1 MAEYNLLFNV
11 GARHVWKRK
20 EYPFG
25 RKAKLNKGGIAVIP
39 RKLLMDVLAI
49 LDFIGNVIWRQNI
62 SIDQHWRTLERC
74 IVYQYGAE
82 GDSKN

>member
-49 LDFIGNVIWRQNI
+49 LDFIGNVIWRQHFNR
-62 SIDQHWRTLERC
+62 STLEDVGKMHRLP
-74 IVYQYGAE
+74 IW
-82 GDSKN
+82 SRRRF